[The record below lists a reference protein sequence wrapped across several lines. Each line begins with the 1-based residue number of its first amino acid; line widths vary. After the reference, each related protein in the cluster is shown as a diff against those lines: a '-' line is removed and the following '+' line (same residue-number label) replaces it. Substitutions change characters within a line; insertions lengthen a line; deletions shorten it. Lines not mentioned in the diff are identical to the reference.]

1 MWSYTPSVFF
11 ILSKEYSRRVK
22 GMVFNRS
29 EYLIIILFLVC
40 SCMDVNKDGHSDKT
54 CEELVNEVNRMNLYQ
69 EKIEEMRS
77 KTDTD
82 LKL

>member
-1 MWSYTPSVFF
+1 
-11 ILSKEYSRRVK
+11 
-22 GMVFNRS
+22 
-29 EYLIIILFLVC
+29 
-40 SCMDVNKDGHSDKT
+40 MDVNKDGHSDKT